1 MRDSELVGEAKRL
14 AAAADFLDADNWQ
27 ALCLSEPDRAPCGLD
42 AAADDWTPPDSLTN
56 EARQSMS
63 RSLDKGC
70 LIQPL
75 LIR

>member
-1 MRDSELVGEAKRL
+1 L
-14 AAAADFLDADNWQ
+14 AAAADFLDGDNWQ
-27 ALCLSEPDRAPCGLD
+27 DLCLSEPDRALWRLD
-42 AAADDWTPPDSLTN
+42 AAKDDWTPPDSLAN
-56 EARQSMS
+56 EVRQSMS